1 MAPYCIRSLRPV
13 LQGIGNN
20 TCQRGSR
27 RTRRSSSSAVVPI
40 EDPAFIPSK
49 PSWSVKSLLPQNTP
63 LPQSGTV
70 SLKQLHHLL
79 KLSALPPP
87 SSVEEEEEMLKTLES
102 QIHFVREVQRIDT
115 SGITPLRTIRDE
127 TVEAQEENTIGIKDL
142 EESLKQEQY
151 VGWSRRI
158 QRTKAEKQTHP
169 DGEVWDGDALKPAS
183 KAIGRYFVL
192 SIPGYAYPMRSPTL
206 PFLIVSLVLIPKWPE
221 NVPARGPFSSW
232 RLTHQSEFNL
242 ARHSTDSKMASPMPG
257 SEPCS
262 GLDLGH
268 GQYQEDKMGG
278 DIATVLSLGDRQ
290 SLALLMVDIVDEMQ
304 QTIFTYFNTVDS
316 RRRRSVHNPAP
327 DDSDSIPS
335 RSQKAK
341 LGPPTRKPSTLLVK
355 VEAESLRYFSIWKD
369 SVTFRIGEIINTPDA
384 IESLANEP
392 PEGSQEVEDVEST
405 AEPDFTRLRPNR
417 TSFASRYPPVETPLI
432 QLPHDT
438 KLVLLHSVLLL
449 LLSLEH
455 YSAHSRVLMLRMA
468 SSLGLTVDDL
478 VNDEIKVAEG
488 LLQTARAMTA
498 EQEAKTKV
506 EEKKT
511 SRKWKIRLASAAG
524 GVLIGLTGGFAAPV
538 VAAGIS
544 AVMGGLGLGAT
555 AAAGYLGV
563 VASSSTII
571 GGIFGAFGARMT
583 GKMMERYAKEV
594 EDFAFLP
601 LYTPAPLEGSPI
613 TTVPTD
619 QRLRVT
625 IAISGWLSEEEDIV
639 NPWRVLGRDSEVF
652 ALRWEFK
659 ALMRL
664 GNAMTTVVRHTAW
677 AVATRQ
683 AITGTV
689 FAPILG
695 SIMWPVALLKLAHVI
710 DNPFSIAKVRADKAG
725 HVLADALINKAQGER
740 PVTLIGYSLGARVIF
755 CCLLSLAKRRAFGL
769 VESAI
774 LIGSPTPSTASH
786 WQLMRTVVSGRLVN
800 VYSLN
805 DAVLGFLYRA
815 NSAQYGIA
823 GLQAITGVPGV
834 ENFDMSDSVTGHLR
848 YQYMVGHILRR
859 IGYDHLDQE
868 ELQRQIDMLKAR
880 DEGDKKQ
887 LQLEKEKK
895 LGQPSSEQQPQQ
907 PPANNTVP
915 QPSPAEVGRVEREVE
930 GRVMEAMYHI
940 RFGRLEVGG
949 EIT

>member
-1 MAPYCIRSLRPV
+1 
-13 LQGIGNN
+13 
-20 TCQRGSR
+20 
-27 RTRRSSSSAVVPI
+27 
-40 EDPAFIPSK
+40 
-49 PSWSVKSLLPQNTP
+49 
-63 LPQSGTV
+63 
-70 SLKQLHHLL
+70 
-79 KLSALPPP
+79 
-87 SSVEEEEEMLKTLES
+87 
-102 QIHFVREVQRIDT
+102 
-115 SGITPLRTIRDE
+115 
-127 TVEAQEENTIGIKDL
+127 
-142 EESLKQEQY
+142 
-151 VGWSRRI
+151 
-158 QRTKAEKQTHP
+158 
-169 DGEVWDGDALKPAS
+169 
-183 KAIGRYFVL
+183 
-192 SIPGYAYPMRSPTL
+192 
-206 PFLIVSLVLIPKWPE
+206 
-221 NVPARGPFSSW
+221 
-232 RLTHQSEFNL
+232 
-242 ARHSTDSKMASPMPG
+242 MASPIPG
-257 SEPCS
+257 TEPCS

-268 GQYQEDKMGG
+268 GRDQEDKMGG

-316 RRRRSVHNPAP
+316 RRHRSVHNPAP
-327 DDSDSIPS
+327 DDSDSNPS

-341 LGPPTRKPSTLLVK
+341 LGPSTRKPSTLLLK

-369 SVTFRIGEIINTPDA
+369 SVIFRIGEIINTPDA
-384 IESLANEP
+384 VESLANEP
-392 PEGSQEVEDVEST
+392 PEGSQEVEDAEST
-405 AEPDFTRLRPNR
+405 VDPDFARLRPNP
-417 TSFASRYPPVETPLI
+417 TSFVSRYPPVETPLI
-432 QLPHDT
+432 QLPYDT

-449 LLSLEH
+449 LLSLKH

-488 LLQTARAMTA
+488 LLQTAKAMTA

-601 LYTPAPLEGSPI
+601 LYAPPPVEGSPI

-786 WQLMRTVVSGRLVN
+786 WQLMRTVISGRLVN

-880 DEGDKKQ
+880 DEGDTKQ
-887 LQLEKEKK
+887 LQLEKEKR

-907 PPANNTVP
+907 PLANNTVP
-915 QPSPAEVGRVEREVE
+915 QPSPAAVGRVEREAE

-940 RFGRLEVGG
+940 RLGRLEVGG